1 MTRIWIGIIK
11 KPIEGGGGEG
21 PVADIIGSL
30 KSGEGFFFVAILWH
44 GFVFLQTATKTLD

>member
-11 KPIEGGGGEG
+11 KPIEGGGVEG

-30 KSGEGFFFVAILWH
+30 KSGEGFFCCHFVGWFCFPAN
-44 GFVFLQTATKTLD
+44 GDKDP